1 MNIFKH
7 RTSVDKTEKV
17 VAPPSSENQQK
28 STVEKIITLK
38 YSEDV
43 GDSGAF
49 VSPTI
54 TCTLGEF
61 IDAKYKIIV
70 PIEEY
75 EEYCDRDCDEVVD
88 GVGYVKY
95 KDSNSIGTIDCAN
108 IRLTMYDDT
117 NVATEYSVD
126 SMFSD
131 STKIDSNGVL
141 FNIETYEYKGEGYD
155 ENNTLTLYLKKSD
168 KVQVC
173 FSLPLDAS
181 WVETTIHP
189 LFLNLRS
196 V

>member
-7 RTSVDKTEKV
+7 RTNVDKTEKV
-17 VAPPSSENQQK
+17 VTPPSSENQQESK
-28 STVEKIITLK
+28 AEKIITLR

-43 GDSGAF
+43 GESGAF
-49 VSPTI
+49 VSPII

-61 IDAKYKIIV
+61 IDTRYKIIV
-70 PIEEY
+70 PIEDY
-75 EEYCDRDCDEVVD
+75 EEYCDRDCEEVED
-88 GVGYVKY
+88 SVGFVKY
-95 KDSNSIGTIDCAN
+95 KDSNTIGITDCAN
-108 IRLTMYDDT
+108 IKLAVYDGT
-117 NVATEYSVD
+117 VASECSVN

-131 STKIDSNGVL
+131 DIKIDSNGVL
-141 FNIETYEYKGEGYD
+141 FDIETYEYKEEGYD

-173 FSLPLDAS
+173 FSLPLDAC

-189 LFLNLRS
+189 LFLNLKS